1 VADTV
6 AVDVGAAAERV
17 ADHVFATTHAY
28 DELGNRVQTVLPNG
42 RQIDTQRYGSGHWHG
57 VLWQGSSVVDVERD
71 RLHREK
77 RRKLGTGKQRMDG
90 RRSYD
95 PQSRLV
101 EMTLRMGPVASD
113 VYALRERNFEYDRV
127 GNLTRMRH
135 GWHSRDETLGT
146 FTYTY
151 DPLGQ
156 LLSAAQRDLDEVFA
170 FDPAGNLLDPGPER
184 SVREQQARV
193 WEKPPAAPMAP
204 VTHNLLKRY
213 QNSSYEYDE
222 QGNTIKK
229 SLDKAGNIYAATELE
244 LSYDAENRLSRAVK
258 TGYHL
263 RHSAQYIYD
272 AFSRRIAKRV
282 TEERWSDKQ
291 ERDTE
296 PAAKT
301 TRRVALFVWDGDAM
315 VQELRQDDTVT
326 YLYEP
331 DSFVPLARIASAG
344 GFALDEDTARA
355 EALAPGTGGSAAF
368 HLARVASWHLPSVNG
383 DKEKQAATAAAE
395 AAAEKLHL
403 AARRQLEAAANEAA
417 PRDRI
422 DLYSCDHLGT
432 PREVFD
438 GQGRVV
444 WSAKY
449 KAWGKVFEEKIQE
462 IEQPLRFQ
470 GQYADAETGLHY
482 NRYRYYDPES
492 ARYLTQDPIG
502 LLGGVNSYSYAP
514 NPTGW
519 LDPLG
524 LRNKCNRN
532 SICDPC
538 DGINPSAEARA
549 WQGEGDYPG
558 IDNYKNK
565 VIKKGAVLYALT
577 HPKQTTTP
585 SYFTNGKSLASANWR
600 TDKIT
605 ALLQVKSSLTIP
617 GAYAPRNQVRK
628 FIVNRDICVA
638 TGITAANGQYG
649 SGGGHQFFIPEN
661 QKGGLSPGNIISL
674 R

>member
-1 VADTV
+1 M

-42 RQIDTQRYGSGHWHG
+42 RQVDTLRYGAGHWHG
-57 VLWQGSSVVDVERD
+57 VLWQGSSVVDVVRD

-90 RRSYD
+90 RRGYD

-113 VYALRERNFEYDRV
+113 VYALRERSFEYDRA

-156 LLSAAQRDLDEVFA
+156 LLSAGQRDLDEVFA

-184 SVREQQARV
+184 FQSAWDRQVAEWQ
-193 WEKPPAAPMAP
+193 KPPAAPPPP

-213 QNSSYEYDE
+213 RDTAYEYDG
-222 QGNTIKK
+222 QGNTIRKVFER
-229 SLDKAGNIYAATELE
+229 DDNPYAKVELE
-244 LSYDAENRLSRAVK
+244 LGYDAENRLVRAVR
-258 TGYHL
+258 TGRQA

-282 TEERWSDKQ
+282 TEERWDNNQ
-291 ERDTE
+291 VCYTDP
-296 PAAKT
+296 PA
-301 TRRVALFVWDGDAM
+301 RVGHHVALFVWDGDAM
-315 VQELRQDDTVT
+315 VQELRQGDTVT

-331 DSFVPLARIASAG
+331 DCFVPLARITSAG
-344 GFALDEDTARA
+344 GFALDEDAARA
-355 EALAPGTGGSAAF
+355 DALEPGAGSAVF
-368 HLARVASWHLPSVNG
+368 HLARIASWHLPSVNG
-383 DKEKQAATAAAE
+383 DKEKQAATATAE
-395 AAAEKLHL
+395 AAAEELHL
-403 AARRQLEAAANEAA
+403 AARCQLEVAANDAA

-432 PREVFD
+432 PREMFD

-449 KAWGKVFEEKIQE
+449 KAWGKVFEEKNQGV
-462 IEQPLRFQ
+462 EQPLRFQ

-482 NRYRYYDPES
+482 NRYRYYDPDA
-492 ARYLTQDPIG
+492 ARYVQSDPIG
-502 LLGGVNSYSYAP
+502 LAGGINTYGYGLG
-514 NPTGW
+514 NPVSKV
-519 LDPLG
+519 DPLG
-524 LRNKCNRN
+524 LAEMCYRPIQGYIIPGQHCFARFNGKDNDTSSFTPNGVGPDASPKGAICEKTNGPDDDDCVKREMGKCQSYNFLTN
-532 SICDPC
+532 NCCHCVEQALKACGQSIPAKKWPNYP
-538 DGINPSAEARA
+538 INPGPQR
-549 WQGEGDYPG
+549 GEPG
-558 IDNYKNK
+558 YK
-565 VIKKGAVLYALT
+565 
-577 HPKQTTTP
+577 P
-585 SYFTNGKSLASANWR
+585 
-600 TDKIT
+600 
-605 ALLQVKSSLTIP
+605 
-617 GAYAPRNQVRK
+617 
-628 FIVNRDICVA
+628 
-638 TGITAANGQYG
+638 
-649 SGGGHQFFIPEN
+649 
-661 QKGGLSPGNIISL
+661 
-674 R
+674 